1 MDGRPSVK
9 LHYHQQ
15 HRRQSPH
22 VDHPLHSPSKT
33 RPRRYLP
40 RMCLFLSSALSSSR
54 LLLFLA
60 VGVACVF
67 LYSVLDIRLDGGAT
81 GNGEGGSGFGS
92 AAGEFS
98 IRFGSSRGSSGSGG
112 GSAEESAGKAFWGD
126 SSRAAAAIDDLL
138 VAAMRKS
145 RWRDL
150 GESAQQLLWSSPDQ
164 GVRGSLI
171 GGGKGGGGA
180 GSAGSSSG
188 GESLAERRRLMR
200 LGYDGGEG
208 VVAGEDGGK
217 LDQSGAAS
225 ARTLPASLIGSG
237 NQGLQGNADVDRAL
251 NERLARDV
259 TIVISAKHSFGTAAA
274 QLDAILATTPP
285 CPVIYMI
292 PGAMDARTRAH
303 VRRRQVEGARGMWGG
318 WGGGGG
324 GAGVGGTAGG
334 GLGFADPELV
344 WGDGGGGNRR
354 RRKGRGKGRGK
365 GEEVQGGRRI
375 LVKEMEDEYAS
386 GYLMRNASSELI
398 RTKYALFVFSDV
410 FPYRPNWLQH
420 LFRFAEKHPEGV
432 IFLPFIWEWGG
443 GAGGGG
449 AKLRAGGLSR
459 GAGAEGGAG
468 GRGRGVVTYGGA
480 TNLGGRL
487 GAGAAAGAVTGAAAA
502 GVAAGAAAIGGG
514 GAGGSSMGS
523 GSVAKQEGL
532 KAHAAFASDML
543 FDDYSNDGKL
553 YPQPIEDV
561 HVAGTRDPSLLD
573 PRESPVG
580 VEDHCMLVR
589 QSFLSEAVLFDPKV
603 GFTRQDLDLA
613 LTTRYFNY
621 KTYLVPQ
628 SIVVYHHPSSSVGAR
643 DLIYFARQSG
653 ADVCSANQVF
663 LRHKWGIITG
673 QQCRGFVDAT
683 LRGHVW
689 TTEGQEGDG
698 EGWEVNGEGASGIAA
713 GGGGGEEGSEGKGGV
728 EAGGK
733 GASLY
738 SSSSSSSSSGAS
750 PTARFLIPKSQSE
763 QAQLVLAFFSLVGFN
778 RFQMRN
784 LPAWQPLPPAP
795 PAVCHVRD
803 RTLCQIPIPWM
814 AVAARFIPF
823 VDRLATLPD
832 ALAENAKTVASAAAA
847 AATATGGAGGGG
859 KGVVLSSSG
868 NGSTGGAAEAEVRG
882 EPELWFGRA
891 EEYPSLR
898 VNRVEDLWRAASL
911 RDGQLF
917 MIRHGVVKHGEKHP
931 GRRAPELPFLMRLYH
946 PFLLVELEMQVFSGA
961 GGEGLGGGG
970 GKGEEEN
977 GWWMEGSEG
986 GVEEGTGLRGGRD
999 RSKRTGGAGK
1009 TVLESSLFDGLS
1021 VVVEEKC
1028 FFPPLDSSSSASASA
1043 SASNLS
1049 SSSNSSS
1056 SSLSSTA
1063 KKNSTSATQP
1073 KGTLLTPFT
1082 LSSSSSATETPPR
1095 PCVRSVRYFRAW
1107 MYVRHTDPD
1116 HTALHMFDRFRRS
1129 LRRSLPS
1136 SPSAWI
1142 NTTRMH
1148 WLSPR
1153 LRNVVT
1159 RLRVVRCVPSISDG
1173 CEMGWR
1179 VGAVPDAWR
1188 LLLWAWRPQSVR
1200 TAQVLLMNADTP
1212 AVGE

>member
-9 LHYHQQ
+9 LHYHHQ

-81 GNGEGGSGFGS
+81 GNEEGGSGFGS

-98 IRFGSSRGSSGSGG
+98 IRFGSNRGSSGSGG
-112 GSAEESAGKAFWGD
+112 GSGGGSAGGTAGKAFWGD

-138 VAAMRKS
+138 VASMRKS

-164 GVRGSLI
+164 GIRGSLI
-171 GGGKGGGGA
+171 GGGKGGAGA

-208 VVAGEDGGK
+208 EGAGEKGGNPD
-217 LDQSGAAS
+217 LLGAAS

-237 NQGLQGNADVDRAL
+237 NQGLLGNADVDRAL

-303 VRRRQVEGARGMWGG
+303 VRRRQAEGARGMWGG

-324 GAGVGGTAGG
+324 GAGAGGAAGG
-334 GLGFADPELV
+334 GLGFADPDFV
-344 WGDGGGGNRR
+344 GGDGGGGNRR

-365 GEEVQGGRRI
+365 GAEVQGGRRI

-443 GAGGGG
+443 DGGGG
-449 AKLRAGGLSR
+449 GVKLRAGGLSR
-459 GAGAEGGAG
+459 GAGVG
-468 GRGRGVVTYGGA
+468 GRKTATYGGA

-487 GAGAAAGAVTGAAAA
+487 GAGAAAGVATAAGAA
-502 GVAAGAAAIGGG
+502 GVAAGAASSGGG
-514 GAGGSSMGS
+514 GAGGGSMGS

-589 QSFLSEAVLFDPKV
+589 QSFLSEAVLFDPRV
-603 GFTRQDLDLA
+603 GYTRQDLDLA

-621 KTYLVPQ
+621 KSYLVPQ

-698 EGWEVNGEGASGIAA
+698 EAWEVNGAGAA
-713 GGGGGEEGSEGKGGV
+713 GNAAGAGGEEGSAGKGGL
-728 EAGGK
+728 EASGK
-733 GASLY
+733 GTSLD
-738 SSSSSSSSSGAS
+738 SSSSSSSAT

-784 LPAWQPLPPAP
+784 LPAWQPLPPAL

-803 RTLCQIPIPWM
+803 RTLCQIAIPWM

-832 ALAENAKTVASAAAA
+832 ALAENAKSATAATT
-847 AATATGGAGGGG
+847 AATAAAGAAPGAGG
-859 KGVVLSSSG
+859 KGVVLSGNRNGTSG
-868 NGSTGGAAEAEVRG
+868 SAAEAEVRG

-946 PFLLVELEMQVFSGA
+946 PFLLVELEMRVFSGA
-961 GGEGLGGGG
+961 GGEGMGGGG
-970 GKGEEEN
+970 GKGEEDN

-986 GVEEGTGLRGGRD
+986 GVEEGTGSRGGRD

-1021 VVVEEKC
+1021 VTT
-1028 FFPPLDSSSSASASA
+1028 PM
-1043 SASNLS
+1043 
-1049 SSSNSSS
+1049 
-1056 SSLSSTA
+1056 
-1063 KKNSTSATQP
+1063 QP
-1073 KGTLLTPFT
+1073 NPK
-1082 LSSSSSATETPPR
+1082 A
-1095 PCVRSVRYFRAW
+1095 RY
-1107 MYVRHTDPD
+1107 
-1116 HTALHMFDRFRRS
+1116 
-1129 LRRSLPS
+1129 
-1136 SPSAWI
+1136 
-1142 NTTRMH
+1142 
-1148 WLSPR
+1148 
-1153 LRNVVT
+1153 
-1159 RLRVVRCVPSISDG
+1159 
-1173 CEMGWR
+1173 
-1179 VGAVPDAWR
+1179 
-1188 LLLWAWRPQSVR
+1188 
-1200 TAQVLLMNADTP
+1200 
-1212 AVGE
+1212 

>member
-98 IRFGSSRGSSGSGG
+98 IRFGSSRGSSGSVG

-150 GESAQQLLWSSPDQ
+150 GESAEQLLWSSPDQ
-164 GVRGSLI
+164 GIRGSLI

-303 VRRRQVEGARGMWGG
+303 VRRRQAEGARGMWGG

-334 GLGFADPELV
+334 GLG
-344 WGDGGGGNRR
+344 
-354 RRKGRGKGRGK
+354 
-365 GEEVQGGRRI
+365 
-375 LVKEMEDEYAS
+375 
-386 GYLMRNASSELI
+386 
-398 RTKYALFVFSDV
+398 
-410 FPYRPNWLQH
+410 
-420 LFRFAEKHPEGV
+420 
-432 IFLPFIWEWGG
+432 
-443 GAGGGG
+443 
-449 AKLRAGGLSR
+449 
-459 GAGAEGGAG
+459 
-468 GRGRGVVTYGGA
+468 
-480 TNLGGRL
+480 L
-487 GAGAAAGAVTGAAAA
+487 GAGATAGAVTGAAAA
-502 GVAAGAAAIGGG
+502 GVAAGAAASGGG

-573 PRESPVG
+573 PRESP
-580 VEDHCMLVR
+580 
-589 QSFLSEAVLFDPKV
+589 
-603 GFTRQDLDLA
+603 
-613 LTTRYFNY
+613 
-621 KTYLVPQ
+621 

-698 EGWEVNGEGASGIAA
+698 EGWEVNGVGASGIAA
-713 GGGGGEEGSEGKGGV
+713 AGAGGGGGGGGEEGSEGKGGV

-738 SSSSSSSSSGAS
+738 SSTSSSSSAT

-859 KGVVLSSSG
+859 KGVVLSSTG

-1021 VVVEEKC
+1021 VH
-1028 FFPPLDSSSSASASA
+1028 F
-1043 SASNLS
+1043 
-1049 SSSNSSS
+1049 
-1056 SSLSSTA
+1056 
-1063 KKNSTSATQP
+1063 
-1073 KGTLLTPFT
+1073 G
-1082 LSSSSSATETPPR
+1082 R
-1095 PCVRSVRYFRAW
+1095 VRDGVAGRGRA
-1107 MYVRHTDPD
+1107 
-1116 HTALHMFDRFRRS
+1116 RRVAAAAVGVAAAECEDG
-1129 LRRSLPS
+1129 S
-1136 SPSAWI
+1136 SP
-1142 NTTRMH
+1142 
-1148 WLSPR
+1148 
-1153 LRNVVT
+1153 
-1159 RLRVVRCVPSISDG
+1159 
-1173 CEMGWR
+1173 
-1179 VGAVPDAWR
+1179 
-1188 LLLWAWRPQSVR
+1188 
-1200 TAQVLLMNADTP
+1200 ADECRYSCR
-1212 AVGE
+1212 G